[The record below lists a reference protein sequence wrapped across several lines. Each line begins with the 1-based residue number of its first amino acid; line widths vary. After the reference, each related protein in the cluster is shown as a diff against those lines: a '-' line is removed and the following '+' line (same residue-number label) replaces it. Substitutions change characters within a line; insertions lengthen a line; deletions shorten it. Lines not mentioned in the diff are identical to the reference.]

1 MPVFLFSLAGVKRGG
16 GLDFFGTQSLDGPEH
31 FRIGRR
37 HAAIAELQDIHF
49 QIFSPLA
56 VEIQRLAIVGGTC
69 VTMAAGAAPGCI
81 LSELHQVGVELLR
94 HGCPGLLGVVR
105 RQRADLLN

>member
-1 MPVFLFSLAGVKRGG
+1 MRLAPIPRISAGHYFPFGGGDILFGYSATARAWKKPRPRKVMPVFLFSLAGVKRGG

-49 QIFSPLA
+49 QEGDTDTARLK
-56 VEIQRLAIVGGTC
+56 QR
-69 VTMAAGAAPGCI
+69 
-81 LSELHQVGVELLR
+81 SK
-94 HGCPGLLGVVR
+94 
-105 RQRADLLN
+105 